1 MDRSVGLRAGFG
13 VAGDEESEGETRE
26 PGFRVGKFG
35 GDLPH
40 VRVFELGVPVWG
52 SSIYIDVQEADGYVG
67 LILRREIWAGVRD
80 LEPYTLRWCLKLCGV
95 ESGENKGPGPALR
108 TPSLVT

>member
-1 MDRSVGLRAGFG
+1 M
-13 VAGDEESEGETRE
+13 
-26 PGFRVGKFG
+26 
-35 GDLPH
+35 
-40 VRVFELGVPVWG
+40 
-52 SSIYIDVQEADGYVG
+52 DVQEADGYVG

-108 TPSLVT
+108 PHPW